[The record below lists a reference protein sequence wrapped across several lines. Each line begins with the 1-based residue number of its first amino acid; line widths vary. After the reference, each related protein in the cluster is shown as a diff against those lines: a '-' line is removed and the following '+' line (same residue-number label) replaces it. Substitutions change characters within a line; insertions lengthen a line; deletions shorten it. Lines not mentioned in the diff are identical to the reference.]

1 MILKNFCGH
10 VRNGYLMSE
19 KYFLCFF
26 FPPQVCKSCIVKHFF
41 YSNKCPT
48 CSIVVHQTQPL
59 YNIRWVWLF
68 WSYRNHLS
76 NFQVLFSKGVST
88 ASSSSCC
95 DLADFYARSV
105 LSVDSFGSDGC
116 TEYGAGEERGTA
128 VSSYSLSWFGAAFQP
143 IMLICLVSYEA
154 DLPCSSICKVL
165 NMLNNHY
172 VHIFFKKWNDFIF
185 S

>member
-1 MILKNFCGH
+1 M
-10 VRNGYLMSE
+10 
-19 KYFLCFF
+19 
-26 FPPQVCKSCIVKHFF
+26 
-41 YSNKCPT
+41 
-48 CSIVVHQTQPL
+48 
-59 YNIRWVWLF
+59 
-68 WSYRNHLS
+68 
-76 NFQVLFSKGVST
+76 LFSKGVST

-172 VHIFFKKWNDFIF
+172 VHIFKKKWNDFIF